1 MSISVSAM
9 KDSRLPQKHPRY
21 SAKAFSLNEK
31 NQELE
36 NRLAEG
42 NLATVSHRVPLS
54 HTPMNDFS
62 DINYLYCHIPQ

>member
-9 KDSRLPQKHPRY
+9 KDSQLPQKHSRY

-36 NRLAEG
+36 NRLR
-42 NLATVSHRVPLS
+42 ATWQLS
-54 HTPMNDFS
+54 PTGS
-62 DINYLYCHIPQ
+62 R